1 MDRHIVR
8 FPHFFGG
15 SDSKES
21 ACNAGDPGDTGSIPG
36 LGGSLEQK
44 YNTQLQYSCLEFL
57 VDRGAQWAIIHRV
70 TKSQTK
76 TETEHRHTWILSF
89 QIYVINKGCLS
100 WILIGGWGSKCPNYY
115 VKHLKILSLVKKRHE
130 SGNNQHLHFLHFLV
144 PIFLNNNLQGKW
156 VKSYVLFMYG

>member
-1 MDRHIVR
+1 MQEIQETRVQSL
-8 FPHFFGG
+8 GW
-15 SDSKES
+15 E
-21 ACNAGDPGDTGSIPG
+21 DPWSR
-36 LGGSLEQK
+36 K
-44 YNTQLQYSCLEFL
+44 CNTQLQYSCLEFL
-57 VDRGAQWAIIHRV
+57 RQRSLVGYNPQSHKESD
-70 TKSQTK
+70 T
-76 TETEHRHTWILSF
+76 TETEHRHTWIPSF

-144 PIFLNNNLQGKW
+144 PICLNNNLQGKW

>member
-36 LGGSLEQK
+36 LGGSLEQEIQHSTPVFLPGISCGQRSLVG
-44 YNTQLQYSCLEFL
+44 YNPQSHKESDT
-57 VDRGAQWAIIHRV
+57 
-70 TKSQTK
+70 

-130 SGNNQHLHFLHFLV
+130 SGNN
-144 PIFLNNNLQGKW
+144 
-156 VKSYVLFMYG
+156 